1 MALYPTVMVV
11 NQLLGRFVPLP
22 LALSV
27 LLTNAHAMALVRMV
41 FLPQLSRV
49 LRGWL
54 LPAQQLR
61 LSKTVGGAV
70 VLLAVIGACLALFL
84 VLFPG

>member
-1 MALYPTVMVV
+1 M
-11 NQLLGRFVPLP
+11 
-22 LALSV
+22 
-27 LLTNAHAMALVRMV
+27 LTNAIAMALVMMV

>member
-1 MALYPTVMVV
+1 
-11 NQLLGRFVPLP
+11 
-22 LALSV
+22 
-27 LLTNAHAMALVRMV
+27 
-41 FLPQLSRV
+41 V